1 MTTFNSFSPVCNG
14 EGTFDLGPRNV
25 ELDLQNPD
33 LVMPPETD
41 NGSLP
46 NLKFSFS
53 MAHNRLE
60 HGGWAAEITVRE
72 LPVAQGM
79 AGVDMR
85 LGPGVVRELHWH
97 KEAEWGY
104 VLAGSCRITVVDPDH
119 TVFVD
124 DLQAGDI
131 WLFPSG
137 SPHSIQG
144 LDEGCE
150 FLLVFDDGNFSENET
165 LLLTELMA
173 HMPREVL
180 AKNFGISPEHFD
192 ALPLREKYIF
202 PLEVPAPLADVLA
215 QLPQHRSASK
225 YTLHRSQMNATRWK
239 GGSTTVID
247 AGNFPVTNMAAL
259 IIELE
264 PGAMREIHWH
274 PTADEWQYYLE
285 GEARMTV
292 FDATSKARTFD
303 YRAGDVGYV
312 PKTLAHYI
320 ENIGTTPVRVLN
332 VFNDPHYHDISLN
345 QWLALNP
352 PALVQGHLDLDETFL
367 KSLRAE
373 RCAVV

>member
-1 MTTFNSFSPVCNG
+1 MTTINSFSPVRNG
-14 EGTFDLGPRNV
+14 DGSFDLGPRNV

-46 NLKFSFS
+46 NLKFSFG

-72 LPVAQGM
+72 LPVAKGM

-150 FLLVFDDGNFSENET
+150 FLLVFDDGSFSENET

-180 AKNFGISPEHFD
+180 AKNFGIPPEYFD

-202 PLEVPAPLADVLA
+202 PLEVPAPLAEVMA

-264 PGAMREIHWH
+264 PGGMREIHWH